1 MCCFYD
7 AARKPFR
14 AYQTKFLGT
23 VGLTAGVMVGVLRS
37 TQRLMGVMEN
47 NEEIMAY
54 GIMESE
60 ALKEARRRQNYAN
73 IDLIEAKK

>member
-1 MCCFYD
+1 M
-7 AARKPFR
+7 
-14 AYQTKFLGT
+14 
-23 VGLTAGVMVGVLRS
+23 GLTAGVMVGVLRS

>member
-1 MCCFYD
+1 
-7 AARKPFR
+7 
-14 AYQTKFLGT
+14 
-23 VGLTAGVMVGVLRS
+23 MVGVLRS

-47 NEEIMAY
+47 NEEIVAY